1 MDDWTLYQL
10 TGDPAYIQ
18 SFRRKRA
25 LKHAAM
31 GGSFLGLAV
40 VSTGLVMTEVTSNR
54 PGQQSFVPPNLPKKA
69 LAATALGCALG
80 AGLSWWKS
88 RDFVG
93 SFIVPSGLKD
103 EELAESPETQP
114 TAAATKKR
122 TF

>member
-54 PGQQSFVPPNLPKKA
+54 PGQQSFVPPNLPKKSPC
-69 LAATALGCALG
+69 GHCSRMCARGRTILVEKQ
-80 AGLSWWKS
+80 GLRGFFHRSQWLE
-88 RDFVG
+88 R
-93 SFIVPSGLKD
+93 
-103 EELAESPETQP
+103 
-114 TAAATKKR
+114 
-122 TF
+122 